1 MTQKLYTGWYD
12 LSTLKIDDLTLEMIP
27 NFTSEMDKRRLELFD
42 KLDKV
47 IDTKEDRNEYG
58 TLEFIRAAD
67 FYRDQVLLDWVI
79 TEEEK
84 PNVIRALQCL
94 ARVNKIKAGIDNY

>member
-1 MTQKLYTGWYD
+1 MTQKLYSGWYD

-27 NFTSEMDKRRLELFD
+27 DFTEEMDKRRLELFD

-47 IDTKEDRNEYG
+47 QDTQEDRNEYG

-67 FYRDQVLLDWVI
+67 FYRDQVLLDGKI
-79 TEEEK
+79 DESEK
-84 PNVIRALQCL
+84 ENVIRALQCL
-94 ARVNKIKAGIDNY
+94 ARVNKIKAWIDRY